1 MESYLGMNA
10 REKYKGI
17 LLPHDKCTNN
27 LIKKFKKGDC
37 KQWDN
42 PMDPGTALTKD

>member
-1 MESYLGMNA
+1 MNVWQ
-10 REKYKGI
+10 KYKGI
-17 LLPHDKCTNN
+17 LLPQDKYANN

-42 PMDPGTALTKD
+42 PMDPGTAITED